1 MTPMAGDPWQ
11 SGMSSDL
18 VERARAFAAEAHR
31 GDLRKGTDTS
41 YFDGHLEPVARLVEQ
56 SGGDDVQI
64 AAAYLHDAAED
75 HGGEAMLDRIRDEF
89 GPEVAETVDHLS
101 DSLVDTTGVEDK
113 APWLERKQ
121 AYLDGLAGEPTRS
134 LEVSVADKL
143 DNGRSILD
151 GYQEVGDEIW
161 ARFNEQRPAGQL
173 WYYATLVG
181 IFEERIPDHPL
192 TAELADVVTELAAR
206 VRADH
211 PELPQT
217 GPWPRPHPA

>member
-1 MTPMAGDPWQ
+1 MTD
-11 SGMSSDL
+11 DL
-18 VERARAFAAEAHR
+18 VARARAFAAEAHR
-31 GDLRKGTDTS
+31 GDLRKGTDTP
-41 YFDGHLEPVARLVEQ
+41 YFDGHLAPVARLVEQ
-56 SGGDDVQI
+56 SGGDDIQV

-89 GPEVAETVDHLS
+89 GPEVAEMVDHLS
-101 DSLVDTTGVEDK
+101 DSLADTTVAEDK

-134 LEVSVADKL
+134 LEVSVADKVQNARAL
-143 DNGRSILD
+143 LEDYRL
-151 GYQEVGDEIW
+151 VGDDVW

-173 WYYATLVG
+173 WYYATLLA
-181 IFEERIPDHPL
+181 IFEDRIPDHAL

-211 PELPQT
+211 PDLPQT
-217 GPWPRPHPA
+217 GPWPRPDPA

>member
-1 MTPMAGDPWQ
+1 MTD
-11 SGMSSDL
+11 DL
-18 VERARAFAAEAHR
+18 VPRARAFAAEAHQ
-31 GDLRKGTDTS
+31 GDLRKGTDTP

-56 SGGDDVQI
+56 TGGDDVQI

-89 GPEVAETVDHLS
+89 GPDVAEIVDHLS

-134 LEVSVADKL
+134 LEVSVADKVQ
-143 DNGRSILD
+143 NARTILENHRD
-151 GYQEVGDEIW
+151 LGDEVW
-161 ARFNEQRPAGQL
+161 SRFNEQRPDGQL
-173 WYYATLVG
+173 WYYATLVD
-181 IFEERIPDHPL
+181 IFEERIPGHPL
-192 TAELADVVTELAAR
+192 TAELADVVSELAAR

-211 PELPQT
+211 PELPPS
-217 GPWPRPHPA
+217 GPWPRPDPA

>member
-1 MTPMAGDPWQ
+1 MTD
-11 SGMSSDL
+11 DL
-18 VERARAFAAEAHR
+18 VARARAFAAEAHR
-31 GDLRKGTDTS
+31 GDLRKGTDTP

-75 HGGEAMLDRIRDEF
+75 HGGEAMLDRIRYEF

-121 AYLDGLAGEPTRS
+121 AYLDGLASEPTRS

-143 DNGRSILD
+143 DNGRSILED
-151 GYQEVGDEIW
+151 YRAVGDEIW
-161 ARFNEQRPAGQL
+161 ARFNEQRPEGQL

-181 IFEERIPDHPL
+181 IFEQRIPDHPL

-206 VRADH
+206 VRADR
-211 PELPQT
+211 PDLPQT
-217 GPWPRPHPA
+217 GPWPRPDPV

>member
-1 MTPMAGDPWQ
+1 VTD
-11 SGMSSDL
+11 DL
-18 VERARAFAAEAHR
+18 VARARAFAAEAHR
-31 GDLRKGTDTS
+31 GDLRKGTDTP

-75 HGGEAMLDRIRDEF
+75 HGGQAMLDRIRDEF

-143 DNGRSILD
+143 DNGRSILED
-151 GYQEVGDEIW
+151 YQEVGDEIW
-161 ARFNEQRPAGQL
+161 ARFNEERPEGQL
-173 WYYATLVG
+173 WYYTTLVG

-192 TAELADVVTELAAR
+192 TAALADVVAELAAQ

-211 PELPQT
+211 PELPQA
-217 GPWPRPHPA
+217 GPWPRPDPV